1 MTKSYCSNCARYC
14 SPILLGLALTL
25 TWAAVAVDGVDG
37 GGGDFCLI
45 LMEAVVVSWAD

>member
-1 MTKSYCSNCARYC
+1 
-14 SPILLGLALTL
+14 L
-25 TWAAVAVDGVDG
+25 TWAAVAVDGGGGV